1 LRNELVNRAA
11 LLAALK
17 QRLIPLLASNGFVVH
32 PLSGEER
39 ASAEMR
45 GAFPLGYL
53 KRRRGENLELLDVQF
68 HRDRFVLN
76 LGVVGPAGI
85 DLPWGHF
92 AQEDVSAGGLP
103 ESCRL
108 YSRRRFMRWFAVP
121 RFGGDRRQR
130 AAKTVDRLIDLYP
143 EVEAWFASRTV
154 GPHLR
159 GFSHSFPPIAADD
172 DSIRREMRTGDRI
185 GRWTATTITCGAIA
199 AVTFQQS
206 RAVAKF
212 FGVLAL
218 LFAAVMVLEVWNAR
232 RLARQAGKNHLP
244 GTQ

>member
-1 LRNELVNRAA
+1 VKKLFTRLTIANRAA

-17 QRLIPLLASNGFVVH
+17 QRLIPLLTSSGFVVH

-39 ASAEMR
+39 ASAEIR

-53 KRRRGENLELLDVQF
+53 KRRRGADLELLDVQF

-76 LGVVGPAGI
+76 FGVVGPAGI

-92 AQEDVSAGGLP
+92 AQEDASTGGLP
-103 ESCRL
+103 ESGRL
-108 YSRRRFMRWFAVP
+108 YSRRHFMRWFAVP

-130 AAKTVDRLIDLYP
+130 AAKTVDRLIALHP
-143 EVEAWFASRTV
+143 EIEAWFASGAI

-159 GFSHSFPPIAADD
+159 VVSHSFAPIAADD
-172 DSIRREMRTGDRI
+172 DSTRRGMRTGDRI
-185 GRWTATTITCGAIA
+185 GRWILITITCA
-199 AVTFQQS
+199 ATAAMTFHRS
-206 RAVAKF
+206 RAVGNF

-218 LFAAVMVLEVWNAR
+218 LFAAVVLVEVWNAR
-232 RLARQAGKNHLP
+232 RLGRRTGKER
-244 GTQ
+244 